1 MIHSRGSTEALN
13 KETILSKVSE
23 YQIFKYYCTH
33 FQEPDKKFKSDLPR
47 LVFVC
52 ANNHLYPIDDN
63 EKRETI
69 FKQCSVISGKINKY
83 MATQKLEHKLNNN
96 TKRHDYV
103 LLPDMSF
110 YGLLN
115 KVCNDKT
122 NNPNDDYRI
131 IITTPG
137 VCNDVFY
144 SEIRQGNIHNG
155 KVRLSKGNQIV
166 GFEMYGTVSYT
177 HLTLPTILLV

>member
-1 MIHSRGSTEALN
+1 
-13 KETILSKVSE
+13 
-23 YQIFKYYCTH
+23 
-33 FQEPDKKFKSDLPR
+33 
-47 LVFVC
+47 
-52 ANNHLYPIDDN
+52 
-63 EKRETI
+63 
-69 FKQCSVISGKINKY
+69 
-83 MATQKLEHKLNNN
+83 MATQKLEHKLNKN
-96 TKRHDYV
+96 TKRYDYV

-115 KVCNDKT
+115 KVRNDKA

-155 KVRLSKGNQIV
+155 KVRLSLI
-166 GFEMYGTVSYT
+166 
-177 HLTLPTILLV
+177 HI